1 MDSEAVTPERDRS
14 PAADEADPEE
24 RSRSVVTGPSTDVG
38 SAAGTCGGPAELGGP
53 ADTVNSASAVDTAD
67 TGDSASAVDTA
78 ASTGAMGASLAL
90 WWADW
95 RRTLLFA
102 LACCAALLLVSHFV
116 VEPFQ
121 VPSSSMENTL
131 RVGDRVLVNKL
142 AYRFGGAPG
151 RGDVI
156 VFDGKDSFST
166 SAGTDYVKRV
176 IGVGGDRVTCCDTQG
191 RLTVNGHPLNETY
204 LYPGDTPSRVPF
216 DIVVPEGRLWV
227 MGDHRDD
234 SADSRAHLGD
244 PGGGTVPVGKVIGR
258 AEWIGWPIG
267 HWTRLR
273 RPADFAAVPA
283 PPAGRH
289 G

>member
-1 MDSEAVTPERDRS
+1 MDTSEAATPERDRS

-24 RSRSVVTGPSTDVG
+24 RSRSFVLPRDGRTALPGWWSEWR
-38 SAAGTCGGPAELGGP
+38 GTVL
-53 ADTVNSASAVDTAD
+53 
-67 TGDSASAVDTA
+67 
-78 ASTGAMGASLAL
+78 LAL
-90 WWADW
+90 G
-95 RRTLLFA
+95 
-102 LACCAALLLVSHFV
+102 CCLALLLVSHFV

-121 VPSSSMENTL
+121 VPSASMRNTL
-131 RVGDRVLVNKL
+131 RVGDRVLVDKL
-142 AYRFGGAPG
+142 AYRFGGTPR

-166 SAGTDYVKRV
+166 SGGTDYVKRV
-176 IGVGGDRVTCCDTQG
+176 IGVGGDRVTCCDTRG
-191 RLTVNGHPLNETY
+191 RITVNGHPLDETY
-204 LYPGDTPSRVPF
+204 LYPGNVPSGIPF

-234 SADSRAHLGD
+234 SADSRDHIGD

-258 AEWIGWPIG
+258 AEWIAWPVG

-273 RPADFAAVPA
+273 RPAAFAAVPA
-283 PPAGRH
+283 PVTGAH

>member
-14 PAADEADPEE
+14 PAADEAVPVE
-24 RSRSVVTGPSTDVG
+24 RSRSVVTGG
-38 SAAGTCGGPAELGGP
+38 SPAAGRTGGTGAGAGAGTDAGAEGEAGTVPRTDDGP
-53 ADTVNSASAVDTAD
+53 ETDDGTDTNADTEDEPSALTR
-67 TGDSASAVDTA
+67 
-78 ASTGAMGASLAL
+78 
-90 WWADW
+90 WWNEW
-95 RRTLLFA
+95 RRTLLLA
-102 LACCAALLLVSHFV
+102 LGCCAALLLVSHFV

-131 RVGDRVLVNKL
+131 RIGDRVLVNKL
-142 AYRFGGAPG
+142 AYRFGGTPR

-156 VFDGKDSFST
+156 VFDGKDSFSEG
-166 SAGTDYVKRV
+166 SGTDYVKRV
-176 IGVGGDRVTCCDTQG
+176 IGVGGDRVTCCDARG
-191 RLTVNGHPLNETY
+191 RVSVNGRPLDETY
-204 LYPGDTPSRVPF
+204 LYPGDKPSQVTF
-216 DIVVPEGRLWV
+216 DIIVPGGRLWV

-244 PGGGTVPVGKVIGR
+244 PGGGTVPVDEVIGR
-258 AEWIGWPIG
+258 AEWIAWPVG

-283 PPAGRH
+283 PLTGRH